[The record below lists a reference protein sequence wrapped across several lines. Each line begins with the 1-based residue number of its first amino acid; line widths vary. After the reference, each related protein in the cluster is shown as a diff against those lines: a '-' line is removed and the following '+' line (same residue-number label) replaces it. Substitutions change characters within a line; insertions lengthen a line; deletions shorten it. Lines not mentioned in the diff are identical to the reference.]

1 MGTNSC
7 TSLKK
12 KTQEN
17 SHEHEKVCQ
26 PTEAFLVVHVLFL
39 VFTHGIGKSN
49 KRQHSNNK
57 RSPKILVL
65 RSRSSAVY
73 KQNTVY
79 VYES

>member
-1 MGTNSC
+1 MK
-7 TSLKK
+7 KK

-26 PTEAFLVVHVLFL
+26 PTEAFLVVHILFL
-39 VFTHGIGKSN
+39 LFTHGIGKSD

-57 RSPKILVL
+57 KSPIKNIVL

-73 KQNTVY
+73 KQNRVS